1 MEYAKISYKAAD
13 FLASSDKF
21 PDTKAIHYF
30 LRKDEW
36 TSKPKN
42 KEEYLI
48 MKHYEFIKEWLS
60 LHQTHVISNE
70 ALNKIRVI
78 IGLLFANCSV
88 KNTDFQIIST
98 ERVTEKYSY
107 NPMGFIE
114 SDYGKLN
121 IKTISY
127 YDKEG
132 KLKKVL
138 YNRANGFLEYTLSEL
153 KSDSALLNSLQV
165 DTLFTD
171 KKYISYIK
179 EEKNDTIFYLSGD
192 TIVMKTP

>member
-1 MEYAKISYKAAD
+1 
-13 FLASSDKF
+13 
-21 PDTKAIHYF
+21 
-30 LRKDEW
+30 
-36 TSKPKN
+36 
-42 KEEYLI
+42 
-48 MKHYEFIKEWLS
+48 MKHLTRFS
-60 LHQTHVISNE
+60 
-70 ALNKIRVI
+70 VI

-98 ERVTEKYSY
+98 ERVTENYSY

-121 IKTISY
+121 IKMISY

-138 YNRANGFLEYTLSEL
+138 YNRTNGFLEYTLSEL
-153 KSDSALLNSLQV
+153 KSDSTLLNSLQV

-192 TIVMKTP
+192 TIVMKKP

>member
-1 MEYAKISYKAAD
+1 
-13 FLASSDKF
+13 
-21 PDTKAIHYF
+21 
-30 LRKDEW
+30 
-36 TSKPKN
+36 
-42 KEEYLI
+42 
-48 MKHYEFIKEWLS
+48 
-60 LHQTHVISNE
+60 
-70 ALNKIRVI
+70 
-78 IGLLFANCSV
+78 
-88 KNTDFQIIST
+88 
-98 ERVTEKYSY
+98 
-107 NPMGFIE
+107 MGFIE

-153 KSDSALLNSLQV
+153 KSDIALLNSLQV